1 MPVGIE
7 LWVAFC
13 LASALA
19 IAIPGPTML
28 LAIGNTL
35 GSGPRIGLASL
46 LGIGAADAA
55 GMTVSVLGLSALL
68 ATVSLA
74 FEIVKWIGAA
84 YLIWL
89 GIQLWRAPVAGL
101 DARPGQR
108 RTAPRA
114 IAQAFVAHLLNPK
127 GILFFGAFLPQF
139 IDTGRSTLPQFLMLG
154 ATFVLLDIAIMSIYV
169 LLTARGRHAAV
180 SPLWQRRFNRTG
192 GAMLVGAGVFTAT
205 LKRQS

>member
-1 MPVGIE
+1 MPVSLE
-7 LWVAFC
+7 LWIAFC
-13 LASALA
+13 LASTLA

-35 GSGPRIGLASL
+35 GSGPRIGFASL

-74 FEIVKWIGAA
+74 FEMVKWLGAA
-84 YLIWL
+84 YLVWL

-101 DARPGQR
+101 DAKPEQR

-139 IDTGRSTLPQFLMLG
+139 IDTSRDTLPQFLTLG
-154 ATFVLLDIAIMSIYV
+154 ATFVALDIAIMSVYV
-169 LLTARGRHAAV
+169 LLAARGRRAAI

>member
-1 MPVGIE
+1 MPVAPE
-7 LWVAFC
+7 LWLTFC
-13 LASALA
+13 LAAALA

-28 LAIGNTL
+28 LAIGNSL
-35 GSGPRIGLASL
+35 GSGSRIGLASL

-68 ATVSLA
+68 ATVALA
-74 FEIVKWIGAA
+74 FEIVKWAGAA

-101 DARPGQR
+101 DARPAPR
-108 RTAPRA
+108 RTAARA
-114 IAQAFVAHLLNPK
+114 IRQAFIVHLLNPK

-139 IDTGRSTLPQFLMLG
+139 IDAGRAVLPQFLMLG
-154 ATFVLLDIAIMSIYV
+154 MTFVLLDMAIMAVYV
-169 LLTARGRHAAV
+169 LLAGRTRRAIIT
-180 SPLWQRRFNRTG
+180 PRWQRTFNRTA
-192 GAMLVGAGVFTAT
+192 GAMLVSAGVLTAT

>member
-1 MPVGIE
+1 MPVSPE
-7 LWVAFC
+7 LWIAFC

-35 GSGPRIGLASL
+35 GSGPRIGFASL
-46 LGIGAADAA
+46 LGIGAGDAA

-74 FEIVKWIGAA
+74 FEMVKWLGAA

-89 GIQLWRAPVAGL
+89 GIQLWRAPVTGL
-101 DARPGQR
+101 DAKPEQR

-114 IAQAFVAHLLNPK
+114 IVQAFVAHLLNPK
-127 GILFFGAFLPQF
+127 GILFFGA
-139 IDTGRSTLPQFLMLG
+139 
-154 ATFVLLDIAIMSIYV
+154 
-169 LLTARGRHAAV
+169 
-180 SPLWQRRFNRTG
+180 
-192 GAMLVGAGVFTAT
+192 
-205 LKRQS
+205 